1 MGAKGKVRGVF
12 KSIKYF
18 HINFVIKM
26 FGSSLHPFRKLS
38 VSTVVHCCYEMA
50 DRYEG
55 HFPLPFFLDKI
66 KSGPSAP
73 KSTVGH

>member
-26 FGSSLHPFRKLS
+26 FGVFPPSLYKAIR
-38 VSTVVHCCYEMA
+38 VHYS
-50 DRYEG
+50 
-55 HFPLPFFLDKI
+55 PLLLLN
-66 KSGPSAP
+66 G
-73 KSTVGH
+73 